1 VNIRDRYL
9 FLRFLQGIDTTG
21 DPAAASNIADMI
33 VEAKREIRRLRDWST
48 PEPAFM
54 LEHRIVRQYDDGSY
68 VELILIDPD
77 FGSAADIERF
87 IRDNYWIEMR
97 PSMYDCTG
105 QLFSNWYSIFR
116 TPRGWRIYH
125 SIGIDW

>member
-1 VNIRDRYL
+1 MNIRDRYL

-33 VEAKREIRRLRDWST
+33 VEAKREIRRLLRQR
-48 PEPAFM
+48 PQEPSFIK
-54 LEHRIVRQYDDGSY
+54 EHRIVRQYDGDGY

-77 FGSAADIERF
+77 FGSAADIEQYA
-87 IRDNYWIEMR
+87 RDQIWIEAM

-105 QLFSNWYSIFR
+105 QHFSRWYSIFR

>member
-1 VNIRDRYL
+1 MNIRDRYL
-9 FLRFLQGIDTTG
+9 FLRFLQGIDTSS

-54 LEHRIVRQYDDGSY
+54 LEHRIVGNTDSSY
-68 VELILIDPD
+68 IELFLIDSS
-77 FGSAADIERF
+77 FGDRDDIDRF
-87 IRDNYWIEMR
+87 IKDNYWIEMR

-125 SIGIDW
+125 SIGIDV